1 MSTPTPAPAPVPAAA
16 DADAAAHASGSYRM
30 KMTGD
35 TTEEQRI
42 ICEITERLK
51 SKIGVR
57 GSMIATLDT
66 ASEDELAH
74 TMARSVYAAFCE
86 AGWDESHMLERM
98 YVASVLAEA
107 GLTNDNGTVGELA
120 FKTADVL
127 IAAFREQTR
136 QQRVDADAAKWK
148 RQCVDDDATERKRVK
163 PSETE
168 TPRAEEAAGQPDH
181 PRGTWRLR
189 GYPEVVFGENL
200 CKSFTGQGAQ
210 GTQHDQQAKKL

>member
-1 MSTPTPAPAPVPAAA
+1 MSTPTPTPAPAPVPAAA
-16 DADAAAHASGSYRM
+16 AADAAAHVSGSYTM

-98 YVASVLAEA
+98 YVASVLAKA

-136 QQRVDADAAKWK
+136 QQRVGDDAAKLK
-148 RQCVDDDATERKRVK
+148 RQCIDDDATTRKRGK

-168 TPRAEEAAGQPDH
+168 TLPAKQQS
-181 PRGTWRLR
+181 LR
-189 GYPEVVFGENL
+189 PSFNPLRFEGEKDRRQNVWGKNL
-200 CKSFTGQGAQ
+200 CTAFTGQGP
-210 GTQHDQQAKKL
+210 QQAKKL